1 MMSPRKQYQSL
12 FRVMY
17 IDMNGNIPKVKL
29 ISIWIETMKEGQVS
43 MFLSFEKVLKR
54 NEWIIQ

>member
-12 FRVMY
+12 FHVMY

-43 MFLSFEKVLKR
+43 MFLSFEKVSKR

>member
-17 IDMNGNIPKVKL
+17 IDMNGNILKVKL

-43 MFLSFEKVLKR
+43 MFLSFEKVSKR